1 MKKNYEEQA
10 QRRVRKV
17 NDIKTMFYQL
27 IRNGMRNMEAY
38 EQVGYHFYMSATEIR
53 HIIAG
58 RR

>member
-1 MKKNYEEQA
+1 MKNYEEQA
-10 QRRVRKV
+10 QRRARKV
-17 NDIKTMFYQL
+17 NDIKTMYWTL
-27 IRNGMRNMEAY
+27 IRQGMPNMKAY

>member
-10 QRRVRKV
+10 QRRARKV

-27 IRNGMRNMEAY
+27 TRQGMRNMEAY
-38 EQVGYHFYMSATEIR
+38 ERVGYYFYMSATEIR